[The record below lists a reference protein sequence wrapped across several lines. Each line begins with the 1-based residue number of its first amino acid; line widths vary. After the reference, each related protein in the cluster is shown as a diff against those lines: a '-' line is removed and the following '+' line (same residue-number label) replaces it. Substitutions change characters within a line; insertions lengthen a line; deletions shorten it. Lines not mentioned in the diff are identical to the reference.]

1 MAFSFSLLLGPF
13 LLVAAFIYFSVKSM
27 KSKRNPLLPTEWPLV
42 GMLPG
47 IAASLRSHVAA
58 AGKKSWHEFL
68 TRALVASG
76 HTLKVRGPLD
86 SSMNFFVTCDPVNIR
101 HMYTS
106 NFANYPKGEGFA
118 EIFDTVEGSL
128 LTADGENW
136 RWHRAMARQAL
147 ARPELLTY
155 LSRRCC
161 DKVEEG
167 LLPLLSRAAV
177 TGTKINME
185 DLLGR
190 LVFDLSTT
198 LVFGVDP
205 GSLSVDMPPV
215 PASPAFD
222 AIMEVAFFRH
232 IMPASMWKA
241 MRWLNVGKER
251 KLAEAQRLIHGFIL
265 DMIKKNRA
273 QERGTAAPVDLL
285 SFFTANYPDDLS
297 LDQTG
302 EPNKLLHATL
312 ISFMIAGRDTVGA
325 TLPWLF
331 YNLAKNPHAVSAIRN
346 ELAPIAAASRKQEDD
361 ETLVVFEAE
370 ETKPLVYLQAVMFES
385 MRLCPPILYERKSV
399 LAEDVLPS
407 GHQVRAGDVILI
419 SLYAMGRVDSVWGKD
434 YREYRPERWLSS
446 DGSSLLY
453 VPSHKFLAFN
463 SGPRMCLGKEMAIA
477 QIKTIVATVVWN
489 YDIEL
494 VEGHAVKPKLSCC
507 MQMKNGLMAVV
518 KRRGKGRND

>member
-1 MAFSFSLLLGPF
+1 M
-13 LLVAAFIYFSVKSM
+13 LVAAFIYFSM
-27 KSKRNPLLPTEWPLV
+27 KSKRNPLLPTDWPLV

-47 IAASLRSHVAA
+47 IAASLLGHVTA
-58 AGKKSWHEFL
+58 AGKKSWYEFL
-68 TRALVASG
+68 TNALVASG
-76 HTLKVRGPLD
+76 HTLKVRGPMA
-86 SSMNFFVTCDPVNIR
+86 SSMNFFVTCDPMNIR
-101 HMYTS
+101 HMYTL

-118 EIFDTVEGSL
+118 EIFDTVEGSVM
-128 LTADGENW
+128 TSDGENW
-136 RWHRAMARQAL
+136 RWRRAMSRQAL
-147 ARPELLTY
+147 AQPELLTY
-155 LSRRCC
+155 LSRRWC
-161 DKVEEG
+161 DKVEED
-167 LLPLLSRAAV
+167 LLPLLSHAAV

-205 GSLSVDMPPV
+205 GSLSVDIPPT
-215 PASPAFD
+215 ASPALD

-241 MRWLNVGKER
+241 MRWLNVGPER
-251 KLAEAQRLIHGFIL
+251 KLAEAQRLIHGFVL
-265 DMIKKNRA
+265 DMIKKNKDR
-273 QERGTAAPVDLL
+273 ERGTAAPVDLL
-285 SFFTANYPDDLS
+285 SFFTVNYPDDLS
-297 LDQTG
+297 VDQTG

-312 ISFMIAGRDTVGA
+312 ISSMIAGRDTVGT

-331 YNLAKNPHAVSAIRN
+331 YNLAKNPHVVSAIRN
-346 ELAPIAAASRKQEDD
+346 KLAPIAAASCKQEDD
-361 ETLVVFEAE
+361 ETLMVFEAE
-370 ETKPLVYLQAVMFES
+370 ETKPLVYLEAVMFES
-385 MRLCPPILYERKSV
+385 MRLYPPILYERKSA

-419 SLYAMGRVDSVWGKD
+419 SLYVMGRLDSVWGKD
-434 YREYRPERWLSS
+434 YCEYRPERWLSR

-463 SGPRMCLGKEMAIA
+463 SGPRMCLGKEMAIT
-477 QIKTIVATVVWN
+477 QIKTIVAAVVWN

-494 VEGHAVKPKLSCC
+494 VEGHAVEPKLSCS

-518 KRRGKGRND
+518 KRREKGCNDENKLS